1 MKCYIADLQIFNEN
15 QNDDKTHLS
24 LKIKY
29 SAYFFEQIWMSAPRR
44 LARLTLSVSTRR
56 EVMSVLVITATPR
69 TVKEIVKV
77 NFDALDTACS
87 IVDNFLN

>member
-1 MKCYIADLQIFNEN
+1 MMIKLMF
-15 QNDDKTHLS
+15 S

-77 NFDALDTACS
+77 N
-87 IVDNFLN
+87 